1 MAAGSPKQQA
11 LLVLLLLR
19 MNRLVAAD
27 WLVDALW
34 DGRPPVSGRTTLRTY
49 VAGLRRVLEP
59 QRAPR
64 GPGGIL
70 VGHPKGYELRIA
82 PDTVDAV
89 RFERLVGRAA
99 ELLAAGDAA
108 AAERCYRAALALW
121 RGEPLTTAADLDAV
135 RPEAARL
142 AELRLGAEEGRL
154 TAGLSA
160 GRHETLLPELRRFVA
175 TQPLREVA
183 RAQLMLALYRS
194 GRQTDALAVYDEGR
208 RLLAREYGL
217 DPGEQLREAHRLV
230 LDQAVPAVTAVAPA
244 PSGLVREAPRPAA
257 GSPAAG
263 GDRHAAVAAGEM
275 PGEPAVAGV
284 GSCPVTAPGG
294 TAPGGTAPGGG
305 VAMVEV
311 LGALAGRDAE
321 LARLGEALVAAVHG
335 DGRLVAVV
343 GEAGIGKTSLAAAV
357 SARAEASGTPVVWGR
372 CPNVGQAPPFWLWN
386 QVVRSLRAMPQ
397 AGESGKARSLGGFAA
412 EPLTASGAELDPAAR
427 FRAYE
432 AVADLIRAV
441 ARQRGLLVVLD
452 DLHAAD
458 PDSLLLLR
466 FLSPL
471 MAGTRALVLV
481 TSRPYHRSAGLLA
494 TVAELARERNF
505 ARLALTGLDASS
517 VAILLTAGTGVR
529 PPDEVVARLVT
540 RTGGNPFFITELLR
554 SGADPADVQLP
565 ATVRDAV
572 RLRLD
577 DLPEAARDCLDL
589 LSVAGH
595 ELDLHVLAAVLGTPV
610 GEAGERLV
618 PAYASALVAEAEP
631 GKVRFR
637 HPLFAEVAYAELA
650 PPRRAALHA
659 RLATA
664 GERAG
669 SGLAPAELAHHYGQ
683 AVGLGHGDDHLRWS
697 LVAADDAT
705 GRMAYEDALGHLGRA
720 ARRLAPDS
728 AVSPETARTELTVQ
742 LHRAALLQMTA
753 GIGSDPV
760 DEVCSRARKL
770 LAMVGPEVDLRPA
783 LWALGELAANRADF
797 AVCVDLARRLGVAED
812 DGTGLISAAGEYLL
826 GVVGY
831 FAGRLPEA
839 ERHLTAAVDRLR
851 EVDLRLLGQQVGRR
865 PALAAHNFRA
875 LVRSLRGRS
884 AAARE
889 DIRAAEILADQVDDP
904 HGRANAALFDGWR
917 ALQER
922 DVPGVRAAAE
932 QCRLAGAATGLPH
945 FVTTGEFLAEWATA
959 YGGDRGRLPAM
970 RAAGEAIY
978 RPGLRATRTIT
989 LCAVAEA
996 YLVAGERSTAAA
1008 LAEQALSVAE
1018 QLGER
1023 VCVAQLHRIRGAA
1036 RHDPVELRAGVRL
1049 AVEQGAGLLLTSFP
1063 ETAPPAPS
1071 RPPTRGGPD
1080 DTDRRRAG

>member
-1 MAAGSPKQQA
+1 MLGPLEVVRDGEPVAAGGPKQQA

-19 MNRLVAAD
+19 MNRFAAAD

-34 DGRPPVSGRTTLRTY
+34 NGRPPVSGQTTLRTY
-49 VAGLRRVLEP
+49 VAGLRRALEP
-59 QRAPR
+59 QRAHR

-70 VGHPKGYELRIA
+70 VGHLKGYELRIA

-89 RFERLVGRAA
+89 RFERLVGQAG

-108 AAERCYRAALALW
+108 AAERCYRAGLALW
-121 RGEPLTTAADLDAV
+121 RGEPLTAAADLDVV

-154 TAGLSA
+154 TAGLAA
-160 GRHETLLPELRRFVA
+160 GRQETLLPELRRFVA

-217 DPGEQLREAHRLV
+217 DPGGQLREAHRLV
-230 LDQAVPAVTAVAPA
+230 LDQAVPAATALAPA
-244 PSGLVREAPRPAA
+244 PSGLVRETPRTAA
-257 GSPAAG
+257 GPPVAG
-263 GDRHAAVAAGEM
+263 GVRHVTVASGDV
-275 PGEPAVAGV
+275 P
-284 GSCPVTAPGG
+284 
-294 TAPGGTAPGGG
+294 
-305 VAMVEV
+305 
-311 LGALAGRDAE
+311 GALAGRDAE
-321 LARLGEALVAAVHG
+321 LARLGAALVAAVHG
-335 DGRLVAVV
+335 EGRLVAVV
-343 GEAGIGKTSLAAAV
+343 GETGIGKTSLAAAV
-357 SARAEASGTPVVWGR
+357 SARAATSGTPVVWGR
-372 CPNVGQAPPFWLWN
+372 CPNVGQAPPFWLWT

-397 AGESGKARSLGGFAA
+397 AGETGKARSLGGFAA
-412 EPLTASGAELDPAAR
+412 EPLTTSGAELDPAAR

-441 ARQRGLLVVLD
+441 ARQRGLLLVLD

-471 MAGTRALVLV
+471 LAGTRALVLV

-505 ARLALTGLDASS
+505 TRLALRGLDASS
-517 VAILLTAGTGVR
+517 VAILLTAGTGAR

-554 SGADPADVQLP
+554 SGADPADVELP

-610 GEAGERLV
+610 EEAGERLV
-618 PAYASALVAEAEP
+618 PAYAGALVAEAGP

-637 HPLFAEVAYAELA
+637 HQLFAEVAYAELA

-705 GRMAYEDALGHLGRA
+705 GRVAYEDALGHLGRA
-720 ARRLAPDS
+720 ARRLAPNS

-797 AVCVDLARRLGVAED
+797 GVCVDLARRLRAAED

-839 ERHLTAAVDRLR
+839 ERHLTAAVDRLSG
-851 EVDLRLLGQQVGRR
+851 VDLRLLGRQVGRR

-904 HGRANAALFDGWR
+904 HGRVNAALFDGWR

-922 DVPGVRAAAE
+922 DVPGVRAAAD
-932 QCRLAGAATGLPH
+932 QCRSAGAATGLPH

-959 YGGDRGRLPAM
+959 YGGDSGRLPAM

-996 YLVAGERSTAAA
+996 YLVAGERTTAAEV
-1008 LAEQALSVAE
+1008 AEQALSVAE

-1049 AVEQGAGLLLTSFP
+1049 AVEDGDLHTVS
-1063 ETAPPAPS
+1063 T
-1071 RPPTRGGPD
+1071 
-1080 DTDRRRAG
+1080 

>member
-1 MAAGSPKQQA
+1 M
-11 LLVLLLLR
+11 
-19 MNRLVAAD
+19 
-27 WLVDALW
+27 
-34 DGRPPVSGRTTLRTY
+34 
-49 VAGLRRVLEP
+49 
-59 QRAPR
+59 
-64 GPGGIL
+64 
-70 VGHPKGYELRIA
+70 
-82 PDTVDAV
+82 
-89 RFERLVGRAA
+89 
-99 ELLAAGDAA
+99 
-108 AAERCYRAALALW
+108 
-121 RGEPLTTAADLDAV
+121 
-135 RPEAARL
+135 
-142 AELRLGAEEGRL
+142 
-154 TAGLSA
+154 
-160 GRHETLLPELRRFVA
+160 
-175 TQPLREVA
+175 
-183 RAQLMLALYRS
+183 
-194 GRQTDALAVYDEGR
+194 
-208 RLLAREYGL
+208 
-217 DPGEQLREAHRLV
+217 
-230 LDQAVPAVTAVAPA
+230 
-244 PSGLVREAPRPAA
+244 
-257 GSPAAG
+257 
-263 GDRHAAVAAGEM
+263 
-275 PGEPAVAGV
+275 
-284 GSCPVTAPGG
+284 
-294 TAPGGTAPGGG
+294 
-305 VAMVEV
+305 
-311 LGALAGRDAE
+311 
-321 LARLGEALVAAVHG
+321 
-335 DGRLVAVV
+335 
-343 GEAGIGKTSLAAAV
+343 
-357 SARAEASGTPVVWGR
+357 
-372 CPNVGQAPPFWLWN
+372 
-386 QVVRSLRAMPQ
+386 
-397 AGESGKARSLGGFAA
+397 
-412 EPLTASGAELDPAAR
+412 
-427 FRAYE
+427 
-432 AVADLIRAV
+432 
-441 ARQRGLLVVLD
+441 
-452 DLHAAD
+452 
-458 PDSLLLLR
+458 
-466 FLSPL
+466 
-471 MAGTRALVLV
+471 
-481 TSRPYHRSAGLLA
+481 
-494 TVAELARERNF
+494 
-505 ARLALTGLDASS
+505 
-517 VAILLTAGTGVR
+517 AILLTAGTGVR

-554 SGADPADVQLP
+554 SGADPADVELP

-610 GEAGERLV
+610 EKAGERLV
-618 PAYASALVAEAEP
+618 PAYASALVAEAGP

-637 HPLFAEVAYAELA
+637 HQLFAEVAYAELA

-705 GRMAYEDALGHLGRA
+705 GRVAYEDALGHLGRA
-720 ARRLAPDS
+720 ARRLAPNS

-797 AVCVDLARRLGVAED
+797 GVCADLARRLRAVED

-839 ERHLTAAVDRLR
+839 ERHLTAAVDRLS
-851 EVDLRLLGQQVGRR
+851 EVDLRLLGRQVGRR

-932 QCRLAGAATGLPH
+932 QCRSAGAATGLPH

-978 RPGLRATRTIT
+978 RPGLRSTRTIT

-996 YLVAGERSTAAA
+996 YLVAGERTTAAE

-1049 AVEQGAGLLLTSFP
+1049 AVEQGAGLLLDSFP

-1071 RPPTRGGPD
+1071 RRPTRAGPD
-1080 DTDRRRAG
+1080 DTDRHRAG